1 MIRSMNVPK
10 CARKLTL
17 EIANEIHWNRVLN
30 ARLIMWRKEKSL
42 ESWPLLAPKPKKRA
56 HEIWSE
62 VSAFFVLAKF
72 ISRALYAMR
81 KKGTKQKPCR
91 VDKRIHTD
99 RRLMFRFKPHIIVL
113 PVVGWFYRISHLL
126 LCFGH
131 LQCAWCIQASLLLFF
146 LLYGLIFMRLGEP
159 IWAACRLFLFRIR
172 ELIKKKHYDSLIT
185 WFRKEQKQGR
195 CGVVIYTR
203 VCSGYFI
210 GHRYIFIV

>member
-10 CARKLTL
+10 SARKLTL

-172 ELIKKKHYDSLIT
+172 ELIKKNIT
-185 WFRKEQKQGR
+185 
-195 CGVVIYTR
+195 IL
-203 VCSGYFI
+203 
-210 GHRYIFIV
+210 